1 MDSYVAPLDDIIS
14 ALRTVGLDEILT
26 LPAFEGIDRATVAD
40 VLGGFAKLAGE
51 VIAPSDRIGD
61 AVGAMLDTATGEVTV
76 APEIANA
83 YARYSEGG
91 WTALSASAE
100 FGGGGFPGL
109 IAAANQEMF
118 GSANLALSLNPVLT
132 QSAIELLE
140 RWADERQRSVFL
152 SRLIDGTW
160 TGTMNLTE
168 PDAGSDLGA
177 VRTTATPIEGDPA
190 NATRYAITGTK
201 IFITWGEHSMTE
213 NIIHLVLARLPG
225 APEGTRGISLFI
237 VPKFNVDDAGELL
250 ERNGVQCLAL
260 EHKLGIHASPTC
272 VLQFT
277 DAIGELVGSVNGGM
291 AAMFSMM
298 NPARLAIGLQG
309 VSVGE
314 RAFQQSSAFAHER
327 RQGRSKDNTTSS
339 ASVIAEHPD
348 VKRMLLDMAVTV
360 DASRLLVYLA
370 VAAAD
375 VANDH
380 PDAEERA
387 RSQRRMELLTPLA
400 KAWPT
405 DEGVRVASLGV
416 QIHGGMGF
424 IEETGIAQRYRDA
437 RITPIYEG
445 TNGIQAIDLVG
456 RKIARDNGLAV
467 NELLDEISVTIER
480 ADGIA
485 ELSNAAKSLSEAVHQ
500 CRAAVTWI
508 VEQFANNADAVLAG
522 ATVFL
527 DLLATTVAGSLL
539 IKQAADHIEDGS
551 PDATRR
557 VACSEFFAFDRLTR
571 LPSLQSISLGNE
583 LLTAGLR

>member
-61 AVGAMLDTATGEVTV
+61 AVGAMLDTTTGDVTV
-76 APEIANA
+76 APEIATA

-109 IAAANQEMF
+109 VAAANREMF

-152 SRLIDGTW
+152 ARLIDGTW

-177 VRTTATPIEGDPA
+177 VRTTATPIGGDPA

-237 VPKFNVDDAGELL
+237 VPKFNLDDAGALL
-250 ERNGVQCLAL
+250 ERNGVHCLAL

-291 AAMFSMM
+291 EAMFSMM

-314 RAFQQSSAFAHER
+314 RALQQSSAFAHER
-327 RQGRSKDNTTSS
+327 RQGRSKDTTSG
-339 ASVIAEHPD
+339 ASLIAEHPD

-375 VANDH
+375 VANNH

-508 VEQFANNADAVLAG
+508 VEQFANSADAVLAG

-527 DLLATTVAGSLL
+527 DLVATTVAGSLL
-539 IKQAADHIEDGS
+539 IKQAADHVEDGS
-551 PDATRR
+551 PDATMR
-557 VACSEFFAFDRLTR
+557 VARAEFFAFDRLTR
-571 LPSLQSISLGNE
+571 LPSLQSITLGNE